1 MDYSFLGY
9 LMLIGTADEIRTLL
23 SHGVAGFGYGSIDK
37 MR

>member
-1 MDYSFLGY
+1 
-9 LMLIGTADEIRTLL
+9 MLIGTADEIRTLL